1 MQFYILCVV
10 IGVTLLWML
19 IQIILLK
26 VCSKSLYNKVSIVK
40 NSAFNDLIRCQ
51 VVKSYK
57 RILLE
62 GLDELEEINK
72 NNVRVMINKKAN
84 DMLISFNG
92 IKKD

>member
-10 IGVTLLWML
+10 IGGALLWIC
-19 IQIILLK
+19 IQIILFK
-26 VCSKSLYNKVSIVK
+26 VCSKVLYNKVSIVK

-72 NNVRVMINKKAN
+72 SNVRVMINKRAN
-84 DMLISFNG
+84 DMIISFNG

>member
-62 GLDELEEINK
+62 GLEELEEINK
-72 NNVRVMINKKAN
+72 NNVRVMINKKAK
-84 DMLISFNG
+84 DMIISFNG

>member
-19 IQIILLK
+19 MQIILLK

-57 RILLE
+57 QLLLEELE
-62 GLDELEEINK
+62 GLDELNK
-72 NNVRVMINKKAN
+72 NNVRAVINKKAN